1 MSAAGKLLRDMHS
14 YFLVYRTGLIS
25 VMLLVF
31 IITRGDVRSAARRAA
46 RRLFGPGS
54 HPAPVCLMLLCSNNA
69 IIVEWTT
76 SWRLGRGALRVTGAP
91 CAARPAARRG

>member
-46 RRLFGPGS
+46 RRLFS
-54 HPAPVCLMLLCSNNA
+54 SAQ
-69 IIVEWTT
+69 
-76 SWRLGRGALRVTGAP
+76 ALTPRQFV
-91 CAARPAARRG
+91 